1 MSYPPKIYCPKGTH
15 DPKLGQGFAY
25 RKPSLPIAETTGY
38 RGLVNTPR
46 SFVIAVDGPAA
57 SGKGTIAKALARH
70 FGLPFMDTGKLY
82 RACGLAVRLAGH
94 DPYDA
99 EAAASAARA
108 IDTTLLDDPDLMNSI
123 NSDYASIVSSHP
135 AVRAALFETQRSF
148 AQQPGGA
155 VLDGRDIGT
164 VIAPDAEAKLFVTA
178 TPHVRA
184 QRRHAELHGRGT
196 EQPLADVLADIE
208 ARDARDSGRS
218 TAPLVRA
225 ADAAL
230 LDTSDLGI
238 DAAVGQAIRLVEEAL
253 ARRGQHS
260 A

>member
-1 MSYPPKIYCPKGTH
+1 MIT
-15 DPKLGQGFAY
+15 A
-25 RKPSLPIAETTGY
+25 
-38 RGLVNTPR
+38 TPL
-46 SFVIAVDGPAA
+46 VIAVDGPAA

-70 FGLPFMDTGKLY
+70 YGLPFMDTGKLY

-99 EAAASAARA
+99 EAAAAAARQ
-108 IDTTLLDDPDLMNSI
+108 IDPALLGDPDLMSAL

-148 AQQPGGA
+148 AAQPGGA

-164 VIAPDAEAKLFVTA
+164 VIAPDAPAKLFVTA
-178 TPHVRA
+178 RPEVRA
-184 QRRHAELHGRGT
+184 RRRHAELCARGGAHT
-196 EQPLADVLADIE
+196 LADVLADIQ

-218 TAPLVRA
+218 AAPLVMA

-238 DAAVGQAIRLVEEAL
+238 DAAVRQAIALVERAM
-253 ARRGQHS
+253 ATDRR
-260 A
+260 

>member
-1 MSYPPKIYCPKGTH
+1 M
-15 DPKLGQGFAY
+15 
-25 RKPSLPIAETTGY
+25 
-38 RGLVNTPR
+38 
-46 SFVIAVDGPAA
+46 VIAVDGPAA

-70 FGLPFMDTGKLY
+70 YALPFMDTGKLY

-99 EAAASAARA
+99 DAATRAART
-108 IDTTLLDDPDLMNSI
+108 IDTALLSDPDLMSSL

-135 AVRAALFETQRSF
+135 AVRAALFETQRAF
-148 AQQPGGA
+148 AQAPGGA

-164 VIAPDAEAKLFVTA
+164 VIAPDAPAKLFVTA
-178 TPHVRA
+178 APLVRA
-184 QRRHAELHGRGT
+184 ARRHAELMNRGAD
-196 EQPLADVLADIE
+196 QPLADVLADIE

-218 TAPLVRA
+218 AAPLTRA